1 MYSATLQAYSPGW
14 QGQPELETT
23 GKVLLPSTALNDI
36 YGNNDNS
43 PSIVLFCITNPKT
56 RQKVYAGVH
65 EFIAQNG
72 QVCMPYWMMEFI
84 QINEGD
90 LVRVTTTRLPTG
102 TSATFQ
108 PTDSSFMQLKDTK
121 IVLEHTLRQHPCLTQ
136 GTIIPIDFAKKRYFL
151 KILKTEPK
159 EGIFTLKADLAVE
172 FAPPETE
179 FTHRWLEPD
188 TDSSD
193 DMQDVKEH
201 TGKTLRGKEVKFTE
215 EKKIMHSTFESREKE
230 RMKPGA
236 VEGVRKFEM
245 GQEILPPKPDENTMV
260 AKEKRAEEEKKKY
273 QGVAHTIR
281 RSKSKG
287 GSSDSLAD
295 VAKSTS
301 QEFNHTAPIAQ
312 QEKKPEQQMF
322 YGRGRTIGGKEI
334 NIPKPQAPP
343 EDNDKKETKKEE
355 KKDEFVF
362 QGVGKTIR
370 GRQIEIKKEE
380 EPPADPNLLYGKKE
394 VPKESEFKGV
404 AHTLKKK

>member
-1 MYSATLQAYSPGW
+1 MYSATLIAHSPGW
-14 QGQPELETT
+14 QGHPELETT

-36 YGNNDNS
+36 YGHSDNS
-43 PSIVLFCITNPKT
+43 PSVVLFYIMNPKT
-56 RQKVYAGVH
+56 RLKVYAGVQ
-65 EFIAQNG
+65 EFSSPNG
-72 QVCMPYWMMEFI
+72 QICMPYWMMEFI

-90 LVRVTTTRLPTG
+90 QVRVTTARINTG

-108 PTDSSFMQLKDTK
+108 PKDSSFMKLKDTK

-136 GTIIPIDFAKKRYFL
+136 GTVIPIDFANKRYFL
-151 KILKTEPK
+151 KILKTEPN
-159 EGIFTLKADLAVE
+159 EGIYTLKADLAVE

-193 DMQDVKEH
+193 DMNDVKEH
-201 TGKTLRGKEVKFTE
+201 TGRTLRGKEVKFTE

-245 GQEILPPKPDENTMV
+245 GQEILPPKPDENTMI
-260 AKEKRAEEEKKKY
+260 AKEKKAEEEKKKY

-281 RSKSKG
+281 HSKSKG

-295 VAKSTS
+295 IAKSAS
-301 QEFNHTAPIAQ
+301 QDFNQPAPIAQ
-312 QEKKPEQQMF
+312 PEKKQDPMF
-322 YGRGRTIGGKEI
+322 YGRGRTIGGKVV
-334 NIPKPQAPP
+334 NIPKPEQPP
-343 EDNDKKETKKEE
+343 EEKENDENKKEE
-355 KKDEFVF
+355 KKDQFAF
-362 QGVGKTIR
+362 QGLGRTIR
-370 GRQIEIKKEE
+370 GKQIEIKKEE
-380 EPPADPNLLYGKKE
+380 EAPADPNLLYGKKD